1 MEANIEIAQSL
12 FKNNKY
18 QETID
23 TCNELLAT
31 NSNSIEAL
39 KLIAKSFLATR
50 KIEDARLFLN
60 KLLNLELIDFVANII
75 NMHRIRKV
83 LESKSNTEDDK
94 VAVLEAQL
102 AQAKQ
107 IA

>member
-1 MEANIEIAQSL
+1 MEQFGYAFNHNI
-12 FKNNKY
+12 FFN
-18 QETID
+18 
-23 TCNELLAT
+23 
-31 NSNSIEAL
+31 
-39 KLIAKSFLATR
+39 F
-50 KIEDARLFLN
+50 
-60 KLLNLELIDFVANII
+60 ELIDFVANII

-107 IA
+107 IAEEADRKYEEVQ

>member
-1 MEANIEIAQSL
+1 MSHTFFRNTSHRYAQRIRDCQNCNVAQFGYAINHNI
-12 FKNNKY
+12 FFN
-18 QETID
+18 
-23 TCNELLAT
+23 
-31 NSNSIEAL
+31 
-39 KLIAKSFLATR
+39 F
-50 KIEDARLFLN
+50 
-60 KLLNLELIDFVANII
+60 ELIDFVTNII

-107 IA
+107 IAEEADRKYEEVQ